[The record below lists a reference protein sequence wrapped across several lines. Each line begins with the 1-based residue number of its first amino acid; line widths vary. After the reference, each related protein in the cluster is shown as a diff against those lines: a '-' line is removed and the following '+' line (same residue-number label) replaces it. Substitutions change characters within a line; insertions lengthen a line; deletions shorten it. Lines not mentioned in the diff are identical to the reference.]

1 MLLNVV
7 NKRAGE
13 PQKLIVLLTIIIG
26 TKKQSGG
33 TFQPYGKSKNKARIP
48 EISQQLH
55 CKIKTAISRIRCS
68 LQRNSVPYGSESA
81 EKNIVFAA
89 V

>member
-1 MLLNVV
+1 MNVV

-26 TKKQSGG
+26 NKKNQ
-33 TFQPYGKSKNKARIP
+33 K
-48 EISQQLH
+48 
-55 CKIKTAISRIRCS
+55 KIKNFSKKVKRGVDTFSLRVYIHIHRRTA
-68 LQRNSVPYGSESA
+68 LLGSG
-81 EKNIVFAA
+81 KKA

>member
-26 TKKQSGG
+26 FKNDKK
-33 TFQPYGKSKNKARIP
+33 
-48 EISQQLH
+48 L
-55 CKIKTAISRIRCS
+55 
-68 LQRNSVPYGSESA
+68 
-81 EKNIVFAA
+81 
-89 V
+89 

>member
-26 TKKQSGG
+26 DKKAKG
-33 TFQPYGKSKNKARIP
+33 NKGNK
-48 EISQQLH
+48 EKLK
-55 CKIKTAISRIRCS
+55 KIK
-68 LQRNSVPYGSESA
+68 
-81 EKNIVFAA
+81 K
-89 V
+89 

>member
-26 TKKQSGG
+26 
-33 TFQPYGKSKNKARIP
+33 
-48 EISQQLH
+48 
-55 CKIKTAISRIRCS
+55 
-68 LQRNSVPYGSESA
+68 
-81 EKNIVFAA
+81 EKNGMAYGDKKVN
-89 V
+89 

>member
-26 TKKQSGG
+26 KKMKGAPWSENIPHL
-33 TFQPYGKSKNKARIP
+33 FNKNF
-48 EISQQLH
+48 SF
-55 CKIKTAISRIRCS
+55 S
-68 LQRNSVPYGSESA
+68 
-81 EKNIVFAA
+81 
-89 V
+89 

>member
-26 TKKQSGG
+26 ATYKKHDKIGACATPAVKAQFE
-33 TFQPYGKSKNKARIP
+33 FQRLLLLVQLEKS
-48 EISQQLH
+48 
-55 CKIKTAISRIRCS
+55 
-68 LQRNSVPYGSESA
+68 
-81 EKNIVFAA
+81 F
-89 V
+89 

>member
-26 TKKQSGG
+26 EEIASILPTLKFRQAVAA
-33 TFQPYGKSKNKARIP
+33 GKAFASTVPMIFEVSEIKGENKNG
-48 EISQQLH
+48 E
-55 CKIKTAISRIRCS
+55 
-68 LQRNSVPYGSESA
+68 
-81 EKNIVFAA
+81 
-89 V
+89 

>member
-26 TKKQSGG
+26 ENMLLII
-33 TFQPYGKSKNKARIP
+33 FLIIFFIYVEKSSHFYKDEKP
-48 EISQQLH
+48 ISKEKLD
-55 CKIKTAISRIRCS
+55 RV
-68 LQRNSVPYGSESA
+68 NSA
-81 EKNIVFAA
+81 E
-89 V
+89 